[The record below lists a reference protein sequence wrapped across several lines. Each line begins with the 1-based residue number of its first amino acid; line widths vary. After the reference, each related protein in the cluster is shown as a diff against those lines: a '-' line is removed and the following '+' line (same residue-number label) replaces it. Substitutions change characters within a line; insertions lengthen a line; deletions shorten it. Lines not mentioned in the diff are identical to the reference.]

1 MSPDVST
8 DDTDQPAPGPLTG
21 IRVADFS
28 RVLAGPYATML
39 MADLGADVIKV
50 EPPAGDDTRQW
61 APPRDATG
69 RATYFA
75 AANRNKRSIAL
86 DLTDEADHARAL
98 ALATSADVVV
108 ENFRPGVMARFGLDH
123 ASLSAVNPRVV
134 MCSITGFG
142 SGQGASLPGYDLL
155 VQAMGGL
162 MSITGDPDGDPSKVG
177 VALVDVVTGL
187 HALSAVQAALLERT
201 RSGQGQYVEV
211 NLLSSL
217 LSGLVNQA
225 SAAVGTGISP
235 GRTGN
240 AHPSISPYEPIPTGA
255 GQLVLAVGNDRQFQR
270 LVRVLGEPG
279 LATDERFATN
289 VARVEHRAELR
300 ATLERLLAPR
310 SAADWAAELSAV
322 GVPAGPINSIGQ
334 AVELAE
340 SLGLEPVVQTPSGD
354 RVSAQVA
361 NPMRFSRTPAAYRS
375 APPDLDEHRGAWWRD
390 APLG

>member
-1 MSPDVST
+1 M
-8 DDTDQPAPGPLTG
+8 TDQNVPGPLAN

-50 EPPAGDDTRQW
+50 EPPSGDDTRQW

-86 DLTDEADHARAL
+86 DLTDEADRCQAL
-98 ALATSADVVV
+98 DLATSADVVV

-123 ASLSAVNPRVV
+123 ASLSEVNPRVV

-142 SGQGASLPGYDLL
+142 SGPGAGLPGYDLL

-162 MSITGDPDGDPSKVG
+162 MSITGDPDGEPSKVG

-201 RSGQGQYVEV
+201 RSGQGQHVEV

-225 SAAVGTGISP
+225 SAAVGTGVSP
-235 GRTGN
+235 GRSGN
-240 AHPSISPYEPIPTGA
+240 AHPSISPYEPFPTGD

-270 LVRVLGEPG
+270 LVRVLGEPE
-279 LATDERFATN
+279 LATDDRFATN

-300 ATLERLLAPR
+300 ATLTGVLAARP
-310 SAADWAAELSAV
+310 AQDWAAELSAV

-334 AVELAE
+334 AIELAE
-340 SLGLEPVVQTPSGD
+340 RLGLDPVVQTRSGD

-390 APLG
+390 AAEG

>member
-1 MSPDVST
+1 M
-8 DDTDQPAPGPLTG
+8 TDQPIPGPLAG

-61 APPRDATG
+61 APPRDPTG

-75 AANRNKRSIAL
+75 AANRNKRSVAL
-86 DLTDEADHARAL
+86 DLTDKADHARAVE
-98 ALATSADVVV
+98 LATSADVVM
-108 ENFRPGVMARFGLDH
+108 ENFRPGVMERFGLDH
-123 ASLSAVNPRVV
+123 ASLAAANPRVV

-162 MSITGDPDGDPSKVG
+162 MSITGDPAGEPAKVG

-201 RSGQGQYVEV
+201 RSGRGQHVEV

-217 LSGLVNQA
+217 LSGLVNQV
-225 SAAVGTGISP
+225 SATLGTGVSP
-235 GRTGN
+235 VRTGN
-240 AHPSISPYEPIPTGA
+240 AHPSISPYEPVPTGD
-255 GQLVLAVGNDRQFQR
+255 GQLVLAVGNDRQFRR
-270 LVRVLGEPG
+270 LTAVLGEPDLG
-279 LATDERFATN
+279 TDERFATN
-289 VARVEHRAELR
+289 GARVEHRAELR
-300 ATLERLLAPR
+300 ARLEQLLATR
-310 SAADWAAELSAV
+310 SAADWASELSAV
-322 GVPAGPINSIGQ
+322 GVPAGPVNSIGQ

-340 SLGLEPVVQTPSGD
+340 SLGLDPVVQTRSGE
-354 RVSAQVA
+354 RVSPQVA
-361 NPMRFSRTPAAYRS
+361 NPMRFSRTPAAYLH
-375 APPDLDEHRGAWWRD
+375 APPDLDEHRGAGWRD
-390 APLG
+390 APEG

>member
-1 MSPDVST
+1 M
-8 DDTDQPAPGPLTG
+8 TDQNTPGPLTG

-39 MADLGADVIKV
+39 MADLGADVIKI
-50 EPPAGDDTRQW
+50 EPPSGDDTRQW
-61 APPRDATG
+61 APPRDPTG

-75 AANRNKRSIAL
+75 SANRNKRSITL

-98 ALATSADVVV
+98 ELATSADVVI

-123 ASLSAVNPRVV
+123 ASLSAANPRVV

-142 SGQGASLPGYDLL
+142 SGEGASLPGYDLL

-162 MSITGDPDGDPSKVG
+162 MSITGDPAGEPSKVG

-225 SAAVGTGISP
+225 SATLGTGVSP
-235 GRTGN
+235 ARTGN
-240 AHPSISPYEPIPTGA
+240 AHPSISPYEPVPTGD
-255 GQLVLAVGNDRQFQR
+255 GQLVLAIGNDRQFQR
-270 LVRVLGEPG
+270 LARVLGEPD

-289 VARVEHRAELR
+289 GARVEHRGELR
-300 ATLERLLAPR
+300 TRLEHLLAAR

-334 AVELAE
+334 AVELAQ
-340 SLGLEPVVQTPSGD
+340 SLGLEPVVQTRSGD
-354 RVSAQVA
+354 RVSPQVA

-390 APLG
+390 GREDRPG